1 MIDEE
6 SNSLSGIGSQD
17 SNLTSTQNSTEET
30 AAAIDCKESRGD
42 VAVVAD
48 KMETADNGVNGIK
61 ERRLEGFVVD

>member
-6 SNSLSGIGSQD
+6 SNSLSGMGSQE
-17 SNLTSTQNSTEET
+17 SNTTPTQNSTEEP
-30 AAAIDCKESRGD
+30 AAAVDCKESRGD
-42 VAVVAD
+42 VAAVAD